1 MVGFG
6 YVSIASASQEWFG
19 GGGGYLTKSQTFKPM
34 RSMRCMSHAVGK
46 IIRSSSTFFI
56 SGGYLRTVVHKV
68 PLSKQTK
75 CKTCF
80 GGSRMILHAP

>member
-56 SGGYLRTVVHKV
+56 SGGYLRTVVIR
-68 PLSKQTK
+68 LSECARAVMANYNKM
-75 CKTCF
+75 
-80 GGSRMILHAP
+80 GWAHL